1 SMNQIKELAAMLSGG
16 MNDPSESFSAGTDA
30 PGDTALPSFGGIDL
44 SAIMQL
50 LGALSSDDK
59 DCGLL
64 LALRP
69 HLSEEKQKRLDKAVK
84 LIKLY
89 NVFTTIRESGM
100 LSELENM
107 L

>member
-1 SMNQIKELAAMLSGG
+1 MNQIKELAAMLSGG
-16 MNDPSESFSAGTDA
+16 LNDPSEGSTAGTEA
-30 PGDTALPSFGGIDL
+30 SGDTALPSFGGIDL
-44 SAIMQL
+44 AAVMQL
-50 LGALSSDDK
+50 LGAISSDDK

-89 NVFTTIRESGM
+89 NVFITMRESGM